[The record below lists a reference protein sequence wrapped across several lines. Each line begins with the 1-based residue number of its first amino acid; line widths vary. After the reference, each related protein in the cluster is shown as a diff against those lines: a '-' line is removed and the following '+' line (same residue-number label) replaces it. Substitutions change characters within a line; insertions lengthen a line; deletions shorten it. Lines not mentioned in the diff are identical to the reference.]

1 MKTNKYLIVALLL
14 LLPALL
20 FADPVSATGYGE
32 SRADAQANAR
42 ENLVAMFL
50 TSVESSSYISSF
62 ANSSGYSGQ
71 NLASQSSQS
80 FAMDLV
86 GVTVSEPVRTED
98 GGWQVVASLR
108 EDSLS
113 FYVDRANQLAEEIN
127 DLYASNNS
135 LANYETVSYEEFDQL
150 SDLVTSYETY
160 RNVVRMLS
168 PSSLSGVGSIQ
179 VTQSQITA
187 QLNAKRNAEEN
198 DLEKELG
205 TYQYREEL
213 IGQLGAED
221 QQRMEELQARID
233 ELHQDTER
241 RQAELREEHER
252 RLDEIKAQFDTVSSF
267 NYGDYYDDTVSE
279 GDSYLTETLNQLEIR
294 KEGYGVLMEALSNA
308 LEDIYE
314 SMESE
319 ASEYR
324 DAQMNQPYYGL
335 ELDATGKPASEA
347 VARRSELVEAYI
359 DEEIRPDYIEQ
370 AERVTEDYAEQLAQV
385 QLNILDIIEALN
397 EKELT
402 YNSFQDELTVA
413 ITGYDETSMEFAGY
427 ANIAIGSQT
436 VRFDISFSYADWTG
450 ENVNTS
456 PETMEEY
463 YEYQQYA
470 ANAAQWS
477 QSLMENSALFMLEV
491 DFYVEAYT
499 DSQRYAVFVDSYD
512 VTRMDTGDRVVHN
525 KDVGMRYLSSGRTAY
540 FNFSSVPLT
549 AGARECILYF
559 DYYGI
564 LAEEQEKE
572 DIPELWNIY
581 AYEPDTSANFNNA
594 DEDDRRAQAGSMIF
608 DNEFFLTFNYYFR
621 SGRLDGSLR
630 SSMLTTL
637 GGGVQDLLHIGPN
650 AKTYGFLVGV
660 GADAGFISDGD
671 DRKFSDV
678 ELNARIGLGGYLRLK
693 DSFYN
698 IKLMASAVGS
708 YFVSAQVFA
717 VGVEGKLDFN
727 LDFGLFNGG
736 IGVSARYD
744 FYYNDPIID
753 SPWTFGINI
762 SAAF

>member
-1 MKTNKYLIVALLL
+1 MIV
-14 LLPALL
+14 
-20 FADPVSATGYGE
+20 
-32 SRADAQANAR
+32 
-42 ENLVAMFL
+42 
-50 TSVESSSYISSF
+50 
-62 ANSSGYSGQ
+62 
-71 NLASQSSQS
+71 
-80 FAMDLV
+80 
-86 GVTVSEPVRTED
+86 
-98 GGWQVVASLR
+98 
-108 EDSLS
+108 
-113 FYVDRANQLAEEIN
+113 
-127 DLYASNNS
+127 
-135 LANYETVSYEEFDQL
+135 
-150 SDLVTSYETY
+150 
-160 RNVVRMLS
+160 
-168 PSSLSGVGSIQ
+168 
-179 VTQSQITA
+179 
-187 QLNAKRNAEEN
+187 
-198 DLEKELG
+198 
-205 TYQYREEL
+205 
-213 IGQLGAED
+213 
-221 QQRMEELQARID
+221 
-233 ELHQDTER
+233 
-241 RQAELREEHER
+241 
-252 RLDEIKAQFDTVSSF
+252 F

-477 QSLMENSALFMLEV
+477 ESLMENSALFMLEV

-594 DEDDRRAQAGSMIF
+594 DEDDRRAQAGSMTSTMSSSSP
-608 DNEFFLTFNYYFR
+608 LTTTSGAEGWMAVCVAVCLQHLEEAFR
-621 SGRLDGSLR
+621 TCFTSVPMRKPMVSLSVWGLMQVSSLMVMTGNSLMS
-630 SSMLTTL
+630 SSMPEL
-637 GGGVQDLLHIGPN
+637 DL
-650 AKTYGFLVGV
+650 
-660 GADAGFISDGD
+660 
-671 DRKFSDV
+671 
-678 ELNARIGLGGYLRLK
+678 
-693 DSFYN
+693 
-698 IKLMASAVGS
+698 
-708 YFVSAQVFA
+708 
-717 VGVEGKLDFN
+717 
-727 LDFGLFNGG
+727 
-736 IGVSARYD
+736 
-744 FYYNDPIID
+744 
-753 SPWTFGINI
+753 
-762 SAAF
+762 AAI